1 MKTAP
6 LRTSAIRR
14 IMLALLAG
22 IAALLATAGVAST
35 AHADTDGRYPSLPMR
50 GVDGGPG
57 LVRGSNFSPS
67 DRPYV
72 ISDDFAGIEYTF
84 GIPDDWSCGAGSSA
98 VSANGKATCFQEDT
112 TKTSAAGGVVAY
124 QKCAATRCTT
134 ADVKGVTSQ
143 VRVDS
148 ESWRAVDDTTWY
160 AEQSGSIK
168 GVRKVRVAVAH
179 VFHTADGEAGIA
191 FAQLDGPP
199 SKRGELLKIINSI
212 RANTPR

>member
-1 MKTAP
+1 MKTTP
-6 LRTSAIRR
+6 LRTTAIRR

-22 IAALLATAGVAST
+22 IAALLATAGVASN

-50 GVDGGPG
+50 GVDGGTGP
-57 LVRGSNFSPS
+57 VKGSNFSAA

-98 VSANGKATCFQEDT
+98 VSATGEATCFEENTSKT
-112 TKTSAAGGVVAY
+112 TAAGGLVAY

-134 ADVKGVTSQ
+134 TDVKRVTSQ
-143 VRVDS
+143 VRVDR
-148 ESWRAVDDTTWY
+148 EAWRAVDDTTWY
-160 AEQSGSIK
+160 AEQSGTLN